1 MTNSRG
7 QSTNALF
14 GFIRSIL
21 KLKNDFQCDHWVSVF
36 DGPQNQKS
44 REAIYTDYKAHRAS
58 MPPDLSYQIEWGRL
72 WCDLYGIPNLSVP
85 GVEADDTIGSIALWA
100 KEGGY
105 DVYVCTSDKDLAQ
118 IVQENISLLNTFKEN
133 QILDPAGVEA
143 QFGVKPHQIVD
154 YLSIT
159 GDSSDNVPGISG
171 FGPKTAAD
179 LLRLHGTL
187 DALYENPSLIT
198 GKKREVFIAEKENAL
213 MSRKLVTLHTDVD
226 FPKDSTFF
234 EHGQLK
240 GEELKNFY
248 LEMGFNTLLK
258 ELEPPKPVDNTVHYH
273 LVNSEEELQSLLSR
287 LKQEISIAFDT
298 ETDSEDPIK
307 ARVCGISF
315 SFKEKEAFYIPLN
328 GNLGRELVLNLL
340 KPIFEDPSKQFF
352 GHNAKYDL
360 HVLQNEGIEVATI
373 AFDTMLASYILNAH
387 ERRHNLDLLTLTLFN
402 HTKIPIEQLIGKGK
416 NQITMFEVPLET
428 ISTYA
433 CEDADYTF
441 RLKNLFEKEL
451 KERGLETLF
460 YQTEIPLIR
469 VLNRM
474 ERKGMWIDQPFLKGL
489 GSQVESE
496 LNHLT
501 NQIFVMAGETFNL
514 NSPKQLSQILF
525 EKMGIKPPR
534 KTKSG
539 HSTDADVL
547 EELKQEHPI
556 AQKLIEYRALEK
568 LRSTYIEK
576 LPTQVFEKDQ
586 RIHSTFNQT
595 VAATGR
601 LSSQDPNLQNIPVR
615 SEMGKK
621 IREAFKPEKE
631 GWSYLAADYS
641 QIELRLLAHLS
652 EDKTLIDAFLSN
664 QDIHTATAASIF
676 GVDIAS
682 VTPEMRQRAKAVNF
696 GIIYGQG
703 DFGLA
708 QELGISRLEASEII
722 HLYFKKYERVHNYI
736 QEQKELARRTG
747 RARTLTGRERLLP
760 EITSKNIQI
769 RNAAERLAVN
779 TPLQGTQADLIKMAM
794 IVIDQKIREKNLKGF
809 MVLQIHDE
817 LLFEI
822 PDSELPIFKELVQ
835 FHMQNIFQLKVPLN
849 VDIHTGKNWKE
860 C

>member
-44 REAIYTDYKAHRAS
+44 REAIYADYKAHRAS
-58 MPPDLSYQIEWGRL
+58 MPPDLNYQIEWGRV
-72 WCDLYGIPNLSVP
+72 WCDLMGIPNLSVP
-85 GVEADDTIGSIALWA
+85 GIEADDTIGSIALWA

-105 DVYVCTSDKDLAQ
+105 DVFVCTSDKDLCQ
-118 IVQENISLLNTFKEN
+118 IVQENISILNTFKEN

-143 QFGVKPHQIVD
+143 QFGVKPNQIID

-159 GDSSDNVPGISG
+159 GDSSDNVPGVSG

-179 LLRLHGTL
+179 LLKQHGSL
-187 DALYENPSLIT
+187 DALLENPSLIS
-198 GKKREVFIAEKENAL
+198 GKKRDIFIQEKERAVL
-213 MSRKLVTLHTDVD
+213 SRQLVTLHTDVD
-226 FPKDSTFF
+226 FPKDKTFF
-234 EHGQLK
+234 QHGSPKL
-240 GEELKNFY
+240 EELKSFY
-248 LEMGFNTLLK
+248 LEMGFNSLLK
-258 ELEPPKPVDNTVHYH
+258 ELEPPKPIDTAVHYY
-273 LVNSEEELQSLLSR
+273 LVNSEEDFQKLLER
-287 LKQEISIAFDT
+287 LKKETVIAFDT
-298 ETDSEDPIK
+298 ETNSEDPIK
-307 ARVCGISF
+307 ATACGVSF
-315 SFKEKEAFYIPLN
+315 AFQEKEAFYIPLN
-328 GNLGRELVLNLL
+328 GALPRESILTQL
-340 KPIFEDPSKQFF
+340 KPIFEDRSKQFF
-352 GHNAKYDL
+352 GHNVKYDL
-360 HVLQNEGIEVATI
+360 HILQNEGIEVGTI
-373 AFDTMLASYILNAH
+373 GFDTMLASYILNAH
-387 ERRHNLDLLTLTLFN
+387 ERRHNLDLLSLTLFN
-402 HTKIPIEQLIGKGK
+402 HTKIPIDNLIGKGK
-416 NQITMFEVPLET
+416 NQISMFDVPLET

-433 CEDADYTF
+433 CEDADFTF
-441 RLKNLFEKEL
+441 RLKNLFDKEL
-451 KERGLETLF
+451 KERGLESLF
-460 YQTEIPLIR
+460 YQTEVPLIR

-489 GSQVESE
+489 GSQVEEE

-501 NQIFVMAGETFNL
+501 QSIYGMAGEEFNL
-514 NSPKQLSQILF
+514 NSPKQLSAILF

-568 LRSTYIEK
+568 LRSTYIDK
-576 LPTQVFEKDQ
+576 LPSQVFEKDG

-621 IREAFKPEKE
+621 IREAFKPEKP
-631 GWSYLAADYS
+631 GWSYFSADYS

-664 QDIHTATAASIF
+664 QDIHTATAAQIF
-676 GVDIAS
+676 GLDIAS
-682 VTPEMRQRAKAVNF
+682 VTPEQRQRAKAVNF

-703 DFGLA
+703 DFGLS
-708 QELGISRLEASEII
+708 QELGISRFEAAEII
-722 HLYFKKYERVHNYI
+722 HLYFKKYERVHNYL
-736 QEQKELARRTG
+736 QEQKELARKTG

-769 RNAAERLAVN
+769 RLAAERLAVN

-794 IVIDQKIREKNLKGF
+794 IEIDQKLRDKNLKGF

-822 PDSELPIFKELVQ
+822 PDEEIPIFKELVP

-849 VDIHTGKNWKE
+849 VDIHIGKNWKE

>member
-44 REAIYTDYKAHRAS
+44 REAIYADYKAHRAS
-58 MPPDLSYQIEWGRL
+58 MPPDLNYQIEWGRV
-72 WCDLYGIPNLSVP
+72 WCDLMGIPNLSVP
-85 GVEADDTIGSIALWA
+85 GIEADDTIGSIALWA

-105 DVYVCTSDKDLAQ
+105 DVFVCTSDKDLCQ
-118 IVQENISLLNTFKEN
+118 IVQENISILNTFKEN

-143 QFGVKPHQIVD
+143 QFGVKPNQIID

-159 GDSSDNVPGISG
+159 GDSSDNVPGVSG

-179 LLRLHGTL
+179 LLKQHGSL
-187 DALYENPSLIT
+187 DALLENPSLIS
-198 GKKREVFIAEKENAL
+198 GKKRDIFIQEKERAVL
-213 MSRKLVTLHTDVD
+213 SRQLVTLHTDVD
-226 FPKDSTFF
+226 FPKDKTFF
-234 EHGQLK
+234 QHGSPKL
-240 GEELKNFY
+240 EELKSFY
-248 LEMGFNTLLK
+248 LEMGFNSLLK
-258 ELEPPKPVDNTVHYH
+258 ELEPPKPIDTAVHYH
-273 LVNSEEELQSLLSR
+273 LVNSEEDFQKLLER
-287 LKQEISIAFDT
+287 LKKETVIAFDT
-298 ETDSEDPIK
+298 ETNSEDPIK
-307 ARVCGISF
+307 ATACGVSF
-315 SFKEKEAFYIPLN
+315 AFQEKEAFYIPLN
-328 GNLGRELVLNLL
+328 GALPRESILTQL
-340 KPIFEDPSKQFF
+340 KPIFEDRSKQFF
-352 GHNAKYDL
+352 GHNVKYDL
-360 HVLQNEGIEVATI
+360 HILQNEGIEVGTI
-373 AFDTMLASYILNAH
+373 GFDTMLASYILNAH
-387 ERRHNLDLLTLTLFN
+387 ERRHNLDLLSLTLFN
-402 HTKIPIEQLIGKGK
+402 HTKIPIDNLIGKGK
-416 NQITMFEVPLET
+416 NQISMFDVPLET

-433 CEDADYTF
+433 CEDADFTF
-441 RLKNLFEKEL
+441 RLKNLFDKEL
-451 KERGLETLF
+451 KERGLESLF
-460 YQTEIPLIR
+460 YQTEVPLIR

-489 GSQVESE
+489 GSQVEEE

-501 NQIFVMAGETFNL
+501 QSIYGMAGEEFNL
-514 NSPKQLSQILF
+514 NSPKQLSAILF

-568 LRSTYIEK
+568 LRSTYIDK
-576 LPTQVFEKDQ
+576 LPSQVFEKDG

-621 IREAFKPEKE
+621 IREAFKPEKP
-631 GWSYLAADYS
+631 GWSYFSADYS

-664 QDIHTATAASIF
+664 QDIHTATAAQIF
-676 GVDIAS
+676 GLDIAS
-682 VTPEMRQRAKAVNF
+682 VTPEQRQRAKAVNF

-703 DFGLA
+703 DFGLS
-708 QELGISRLEASEII
+708 QELGISRFEAAEII
-722 HLYFKKYERVHNYI
+722 HLYFKKYERVHNYL
-736 QEQKELARRTG
+736 QEQKELARKTG

-769 RNAAERLAVN
+769 RLAAERLAVN

-794 IVIDQKIREKNLKGF
+794 IEIDQKLRDKNLKGF

-822 PDSELPIFKELVQ
+822 PDEEIPIFKELVP

-849 VDIHTGKNWKE
+849 VDIHIGKNWKE

>member
-179 LLRLHGTL
+179 LLKLHGTL

-234 EHGQLK
+234 EHGQAK

-474 ERKGMWIDQPFLKGL
+474 ERKGMWIDQPFLKDL
-489 GSQVESE
+489 GSQVENE